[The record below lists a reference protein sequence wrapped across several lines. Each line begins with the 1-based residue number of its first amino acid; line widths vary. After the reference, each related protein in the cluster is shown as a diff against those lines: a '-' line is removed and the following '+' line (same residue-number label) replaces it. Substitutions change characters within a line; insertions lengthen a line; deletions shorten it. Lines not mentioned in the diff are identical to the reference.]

1 MDQCQAEPVADSP
14 SLYSS
19 AFAQVIFVN
28 MEKSYMMDTPVKCD
42 YLLTSLINPNNRDW
56 IGIFKVGWSTAR
68 DYHTFVWAPLPKGDQ
83 RQQQVTFEAYYLPK
97 EDNDFYQ
104 FCYVTHKGE
113 IRGASTPIGFR
124 QPGTITVDVSDNQ
137 EMLVITTQEQIEE
150 VEKEKAALELNNTT
164 LTEENTVLKAKIEGF
179 EKQVEHAKEAYS
191 SALEKSKDDLKSMEK
206 QVLEQKEKHE
216 VENKILCEK
225 ADQLEKQLT
234 QKKEEYLTAQKAN
247 QELQEKLESA
257 QTTIEQSKQM
267 YEKAMDKLEQVKQET
282 EALKAEIAAYKTE
295 LGSVTNMKSQ
305 ALSEL
310 EIAQSDLHI
319 LRKENQELTKHLQK
333 AVKVEDQ
340 MGRSTEETCMPDTG
354 KFPDR
359 RKTEYENLRKK
370 CKITDSDKE
379 QLDNLCQIL
388 KFTEEE
394 LQVAKCREAQTAANL
409 RASEVV
415 RESSAA
421 ELCIARQDIQLW
433 KNNFDKI
440 QQNLSKNEIRFTEM
454 EEDLQQKNSIVEIRT
469 MEVSELS
476 QEIERLTSKIDELKA
491 NSAPRGRIFHLE
503 HPNPYG
509 VPVPVTQPSQ
519 SGLHYG
525 NPYTERDMPTGSAI
539 PAEGMESV
547 AEKEDQNSRKCPV
560 CQILF
565 PINMEDHKFEEHVQ
579 THFHLECPMCHKIFI
594 DAPQHEFNE
603 HVENHFKV

>member
-56 IGIFKVGWSTAR
+56 IGIFKASGYSFSFWSVGWSTAR

-124 QPGTITVDVSDNQ
+124 QPGTITVDISDNQ
-137 EMLVITTQEQIEE
+137 EMLVITTQ
-150 VEKEKAALELNNTT
+150 
-164 LTEENTVLKAKIEGF
+164 
-179 EKQVEHAKEAYS
+179 
-191 SALEKSKDDLKSMEK
+191 DDLKSMEK

-247 QELQEKLESA
+247 
-257 QTTIEQSKQM
+257 
-267 YEKAMDKLEQVKQET
+267 
-282 EALKAEIAAYKTE
+282 
-295 LGSVTNMKSQ
+295 
-305 ALSEL
+305 
-310 EIAQSDLHI
+310 QSDLHI

-370 CKITDSDKE
+370 CKITDSDKAG
-379 QLDNLCQIL
+379 
-388 KFTEEE
+388 TEGGSSINHP
-394 LQVAKCREAQTAANL
+394 LQKEIANL
-409 RASEVV
+409 
-415 RESSAA
+415 
-421 ELCIARQDIQLW
+421 
-433 KNNFDKI
+433 K
-440 QQNLSKNEIRFTEM
+440 SKLLTGKSCYV
-454 EEDLQQKNSIVEIRT
+454 QKYKECQKLHKQID
-469 MEVSELS
+469 
-476 QEIERLTSKIDELKA
+476 RLK
-491 NSAPRGRIFHLE
+491 
-503 HPNPYG
+503 
-509 VPVPVTQPSQ
+509 
-519 SGLHYG
+519 
-525 NPYTERDMPTGSAI
+525 
-539 PAEGMESV
+539 
-547 AEKEDQNSRKCPV
+547 
-560 CQILF
+560 
-565 PINMEDHKFEEHVQ
+565 
-579 THFHLECPMCHKIFI
+579 
-594 DAPQHEFNE
+594 
-603 HVENHFKV
+603 